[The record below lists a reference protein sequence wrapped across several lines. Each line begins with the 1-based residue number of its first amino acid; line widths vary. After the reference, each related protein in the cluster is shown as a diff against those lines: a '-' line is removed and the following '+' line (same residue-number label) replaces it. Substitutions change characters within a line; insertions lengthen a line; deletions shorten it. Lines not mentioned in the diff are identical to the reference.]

1 MSPILSYKKANIGRR
16 TNIYKLISLTS
27 TFSTGIML
35 SRRFYITYI
44 IAVLILVAVLV
55 GVAYSFYLSRIQ
67 QSSVA
72 AVLTSTTTTTETRQG
87 MKLRIG
93 LIPVVDSFMFLV
105 ADEEGLFKREGL
117 DIEIYMFGSA
127 RDRDSA
133 LVSGSI
139 DVAINDPV
147 GALMLISRN
156 ISIKIIGFLCC
167 DSDNES
173 NVGFYLL
180 LSPNSTEPL
189 EYVNSIA
196 ISRNTIIEYVAWKM
210 LRGLGMDP
218 SRINFI
224 DTPSITTRYE
234 LLIEGKIPA
243 AVLPDP
249 WGSLAVKNGA
259 KIVAKY
265 RDLVVLVAR
274 ENILKDPVGR
284 EELVKLARVLNEAI
298 ELYNSNPEKYRKIIE
313 EKLFI
318 PDQLKGL
325 FTIEWKS
332 KIRSVPQDLIDEV
345 SRWLYERGLINN
357 VYNYSVYVDNVV

>member
-1 MSPILSYKKANIGRR
+1 
-16 TNIYKLISLTS
+16 
-27 TFSTGIML
+27 
-35 SRRFYITYI
+35 
-44 IAVLILVAVLV
+44 
-55 GVAYSFYLSRIQ
+55 
-67 QSSVA
+67 
-72 AVLTSTTTTTETRQG
+72 
-87 MKLRIG
+87 
-93 LIPVVDSFMFLV
+93 
-105 ADEEGLFKREGL
+105 
-117 DIEIYMFGSA
+117 
-127 RDRDSA
+127 
-133 LVSGSI
+133 
-139 DVAINDPV
+139 
-147 GALMLISRN
+147 
-156 ISIKIIGFLCC
+156 
-167 DSDNES
+167 NES

-189 EYVNSIA
+189 EYINSIA

-274 ENILKDPVGR
+274 ESILKDPVGR